1 MSMNPIPRQ
10 LSDEEKDLVAEYLKN
25 GGTVTKGKSGAF
37 SNELGI
43 SNNMWGQRRPK
54 QKPTPETEDGE

>member
-1 MSMNPIPRQ
+1 MNPVGRKLPQ
-10 LSDEEKDLVAEYLKN
+10 EDQDLVKQYLEN
-25 GGTVTKGKSGAF
+25 GGKVTKGKTGQF

-54 QKPTPETEDGE
+54 QKPQPETDE

>member
-1 MSMNPIPRQ
+1 MNPVGRKLPQ
-10 LSDEEKDLVAEYLKN
+10 EDQDLVKQYLEK
-25 GGTVTKGKSGAF
+25 GGKVTKGKTGQF

-54 QKPTPETEDGE
+54 QKSQPETDE